1 MTSVSFQNTATE
13 ANLTVS
19 SARLYQQ
26 YGNLASK
33 LGFMPSEEFIAHQK
47 AMAEAAAANPPPEF
61 ETEQERRDH
70 IDNMLGQRPLADGVV
85 ARELDADGVFAIG
98 LAPEDVADNA
108 PGICYFHGGGY
119 RIGSAKAWQP
129 FGSHLAAAGSCHVL
143 LVDYRLA
150 PENVFP
156 AALDDAVTAYSWL
169 VGNVPSERIVLA
181 GDSAGG
187 GLAPA
192 LYLAA
197 RDRGLPLPAG
207 CACLSPWSD
216 LTNSGES
223 FSANAGTDMLF
234 SKEAADEAAA
244 SYLGSEDP
252 RKPYASPVFG
262 DWQGLGPLLIHA
274 GSIEVLLDDAA
285 ALANAARR
293 AGADVRHRV
302 FDGMPHVWHH
312 AYPAF
317 PEAVEA
323 VEEIAAFV
331 NEVTS

>member
-1 MTSVSFQNTATE
+1 M
-13 ANLTVS
+13 
-19 SARLYQQ
+19 
-26 YGNLASK
+26 ASK
-33 LGFMPSEEFIAHQK
+33 EFLDYQT
-47 AMAEAAAANPPPEF
+47 AMAEQAAANPPPEF
-61 ETEQERRDH
+61 KSEQERREH
-70 IDNMLGQRPLADGVV
+70 IDNMLSQRPLAEGVV
-85 ARELDADGVFAIG
+85 AKEIVANGVHTIG
-98 LAPEDVADNA
+98 LAPEGVAENA

-119 RIGSAKAWQP
+119 RIGSARAWQH
-129 FGSHLAAAGSCHVL
+129 FGSHLAVAGNCHVL

-156 AALDDAVTAYSWL
+156 AAVDDAVAAYSWL
-169 VGNVPSERIVLA
+169 VSNVPSERIVLA

-197 RDRGLPLPAG
+197 RDKGLPLPAG

-223 FSANAGTDMLF
+223 FTSNAGTDMMF
-234 SKEAADEAAA
+234 SKEMADDAAA

-252 RKPYASPVFG
+252 RNPYASPVFG
-262 DWQGLGPLLIHA
+262 NWSGLGPLLIHA
-274 GSIEVLLDDAA
+274 GSTEVLLDDAA
-285 ALANAARR
+285 NLADAARK
-293 AGADVRHRV
+293 AGVDVRHRV
-302 FDGMPHVWHH
+302 FEAMPHVWHH
-312 AYPAF
+312 GYPNF

-323 VEEIAAFV
+323 VEEIADFV